1 MKKIVRG
8 NDFVMRIPVRKVVGG
23 EQKPFPLPACTDV
36 AVSLVGAYRRVRLE
50 HEVDVA
56 DDSLLLARVEG
67 DKIALG
73 SYALEVKG
81 KLFGND
87 WRSNEYEQVT
97 IVDRNSEADT
107 ELGATDEG
115 EPSVEMDTAIVI
127 FPPTVELSTLISDTN
142 KALDAVK
149 ETDKALA
156 DNEFLRVGAEGK
168 RVLAESEREK
178 AEKVR
183 QSSEAERTKAEDT
196 RKKQEEGRVASE
208 EDRTQ
213 AETERKEAEASR
225 VNQESAR
232 KEAETGREMAEAKRE
247 ENETSRQEAEAKRSS
262 DFNALKADMQ
272 TATSGAEKVDAKL
285 EGNVLTVTNRNGE
298 QKSVNLTDSDEH
310 VTVNLTTKV
319 SDVSMEGLILYVY
332 VNNGDNPTQYAS
344 DSNGQVEFTIPKGA
358 TYKVV
363 FPYVENCLTPDPIQ
377 HVASVGN
384 RIIDVEYTSE
394 ADKYENVSIK
404 VSKAEDISSDPAP
417 WEGFTVHVTVGGVK
431 TDYTTNGEG
440 KVEFKVKNGTSYTV
454 SVDKIDG
461 LYEQYDRYT
470 NTRTALASSY
480 RYSFVYRSYE
490 SGIWLVDEDNK
501 KWTFENWEN
510 SGNDKSKLM
519 FICIKTLNTQR
530 YLGDIYISLDY
541 LANYSKIPNKQWCSQ
556 NVQFNNIPL
565 NGINNSDTQYYK
577 FAYNGLLAT
586 QTIIAEGDER
596 DLSTSACDYCYGL
609 TIENGENTY
618 QGYLPTLEQWK
629 IAWQNI
635 SAVVDAVNTKYPD
648 LNVSVNNYNGNKWTS
663 TQLTAAHAYSF
674 ASGVGYS
681 TKGSSFLVIPF
692 FACLPTSS
700 SSLSLPEGEGGK

>member
-247 ENETSRQEAEAKRSS
+247 ENETSRPEAEAKRSS
-262 DFNALKADMQ
+262 DFNAL
-272 TATSGAEKVDAKL
+272 
-285 EGNVLTVTNRNGE
+285 
-298 QKSVNLTDSDEH
+298 
-310 VTVNLTTKV
+310 
-319 SDVSMEGLILYVY
+319 
-332 VNNGDNPTQYAS
+332 
-344 DSNGQVEFTIPKGA
+344 
-358 TYKVV
+358 
-363 FPYVENCLTPDPIQ
+363 
-377 HVASVGN
+377 
-384 RIIDVEYTSE
+384 
-394 ADKYENVSIK
+394 
-404 VSKAEDISSDPAP
+404 
-417 WEGFTVHVTVGGVK
+417 
-431 TDYTTNGEG
+431 
-440 KVEFKVKNGTSYTV
+440 
-454 SVDKIDG
+454 
-461 LYEQYDRYT
+461 
-470 NTRTALASSY
+470 
-480 RYSFVYRSYE
+480 
-490 SGIWLVDEDNK
+490 
-501 KWTFENWEN
+501 
-510 SGNDKSKLM
+510 
-519 FICIKTLNTQR
+519 
-530 YLGDIYISLDY
+530 
-541 LANYSKIPNKQWCSQ
+541 
-556 NVQFNNIPL
+556 
-565 NGINNSDTQYYK
+565 
-577 FAYNGLLAT
+577 
-586 QTIIAEGDER
+586 
-596 DLSTSACDYCYGL
+596 
-609 TIENGENTY
+609 
-618 QGYLPTLEQWK
+618 
-629 IAWQNI
+629 
-635 SAVVDAVNTKYPD
+635 
-648 LNVSVNNYNGNKWTS
+648 
-663 TQLTAAHAYSF
+663 
-674 ASGVGYS
+674 
-681 TKGSSFLVIPF
+681 
-692 FACLPTSS
+692 
-700 SSLSLPEGEGGK
+700 